1 MDHGED
7 VQLVLM
13 QALYSE
19 IQRGI
24 VPGAK
29 AEACY
34 STVSS
39 ILRDPR
45 LRRLPAPPSLPPI
58 LPPPSLSLAMLWPWC
73 GQGSGTPVASGQRL
87 GCAPKERSRLT
98 PCACILNTRTPGCI
112 PALGA

>member
-1 MDHGED
+1 MDQGED

-13 QALYSE
+13 QALYCE

-39 ILRDPR
+39 MLRDPR
-45 LRRLPAPPSLPPI
+45 LRHLPAPRSLPPF
-58 LPPPSLSLAMLWPWC
+58 LSLSLSPPL
-73 GQGSGTPVASGQRL
+73 SL
-87 GCAPKERSRLT
+87 
-98 PCACILNTRTPGCI
+98 
-112 PALGA
+112 

>member
-39 ILRDPR
+39 MLRDPR
-45 LRRLPAPPSLPPI
+45 LRHLPAPRSLPPF
-58 LPPPSLSLAMLWPWC
+58 LSLSLSPPL
-73 GQGSGTPVASGQRL
+73 SL
-87 GCAPKERSRLT
+87 
-98 PCACILNTRTPGCI
+98 
-112 PALGA
+112 